1 MERSMAQPLE
11 HQLSRRERQIMDV
24 LFQSGQATAA
34 EIQQGMPEAPSYSAV
49 RTQLRILV
57 EKGHVRHEQDGPR
70 YLYKPT
76 VGKERA
82 KKSALKR
89 LVRTFFDGSAEQAMA
104 ALLDDSAPSLSGAE
118 LDRLEGLIQEARSRE
133 TQP

>member
-1 MERSMAQPLE
+1 MAGQLD

-34 EIQQGMPEAPSYSAV
+34 EIRQGMPDAPSDSAV

-57 EKGHVRHEQDGPR
+57 EKGHIRHQQDGPR
-70 YLYKPT
+70 YLYRPT
-76 VGKERA
+76 VEKEQA

-89 LVRTFFDGSAEQAMA
+89 LVKTFFDGSAEQAMA
-104 ALLDDSAPSLSGAE
+104 ALLDGSTPSLSTAE
-118 LDRLEGLIQEARSRE
+118 LDRLEGLIQQARARE
-133 TQP
+133 KE